1 MCGPLSAVNVGSYM
15 TRDPQKTMQRWRR
28 IATAVDVLALVA
40 AAVLAAL
47 AAGHGQIS
55 AGNAWLA
62 TIDVSFVVVVTRVR
76 ASRVRR
82 LQASALDGCVE
93 ALKVCSLGALLALA
107 TAAIL
112 GADRPLPFGP
122 ELWLLTT
129 VAVCAARV
137 AMQLAQH
144 HARRRGALMTPTLVV
159 GAGLGGGHD
168 VVRRLLGEP
177 EYGLRPVGF
186 LDADPTRSAVDVDL
200 AVPVLGGPDD
210 LVDVCSDTGARHVI
224 LAFAYERDHRLA
236 ELVKRC
242 QELGVGISIVPRLYE
257 SVSERGQLDH
267 VGGLPLFSPHAI
279 DPRGW
284 QFTVKHTIDRA
295 IALLVLIV
303 LSPVLLALALAVR
316 LSSPGPVVFRQR
328 RVGRDGRVFELL
340 KFRTMRAGHGGR
352 LTLRPD
358 FAPGGIEGPDRRTR
372 VGRWL
377 RSSSLDE
384 LPQLLNV
391 LRGEM
396 SLIGPRPERPE
407 FAEQFAREIDGYD
420 DRHRVRSGITGWAQ
434 ANGLRGQTSIADRVE
449 FDNHYIR
456 NWSPGLEL
464 RTVALTLAEVVR
476 FHEDRPATANQP
488 TSAIRRS
495 AATQQ
500 PTAKPTLR
508 LVHGTAEPELPGS
521 WFCGYCGVAPADGAA
536 PIPTM
541 RVCDRCGHGLLLEAC
556 SDAAPQADEPFLVVD
571 SRLRVQAISRS
582 AEKFLAVRE
591 KAVTDLPVADLL
603 VSADADAQPEQCLA
617 SLLAR
622 AATAGEVDLE
632 TAFVRPRDT
641 FGVRLPARISV
652 CGPPRAAL
660 IVFESRPAQPPRPR
674 PVPATL
680 SAVQHG

>member
-1 MCGPLSAVNVGSYM
+1 MCGLLSAVNVGSYM
-15 TRDPQKTMQRWRR
+15 TRDPQTTMQRWRR
-28 IATAVDVLALVA
+28 FATAVDVFTLVA
-40 AAVLAAL
+40 AALLAAL
-47 AAGHGQIS
+47 VAGHGQIS
-55 AGNAWLA
+55 AANAWLA
-62 TIDVSFVVVVTRVR
+62 TIDVSFVLLAMRTRAR
-76 ASRVRR
+76 RVHRS
-82 LQASALDGCVE
+82 QASALDGCVE
-93 ALKVCSLGALLALA
+93 ALKVCSLGAVLALA
-107 TAAIL
+107 TGAIL
-112 GADRPLPFGP
+112 DAARPLPFGP

-129 VAVCAARV
+129 VAVGAARV

-159 GAGLGGGHD
+159 GAGMAGGHD

-186 LDADPTRSAVDVDL
+186 LEADPMPGAVDVDL
-200 AVPVLGGPDD
+200 GVPVLGGPDD
-210 LVDVCSDTGARHVI
+210 LVDVCSDTGAGHVI

-242 QELGVGISIVPRLYE
+242 QELGVGVSVVPRLYE

-279 DPRGW
+279 DPRGR
-284 QFTVKHTIDRA
+284 QFTVKHAIDRVV
-295 IALLVLIV
+295 ALLALTV
-303 LSPVLLALALAVR
+303 LSPLLLALALAVR
-316 LSSPGPVVFRQR
+316 VSSPGPVIFRQR

-340 KFRTMRAGHGGR
+340 KFRTMLAGPSGR
-352 LTLRPD
+352 LTLRAD
-358 FAPGGIEGPDRRTR
+358 AAPGGIEGADRRTR
-372 VGRWL
+372 VGRLL

-384 LPQLLNV
+384 LPQLVNV
-391 LRGEM
+391 LKGEM

-407 FAEQFAREIDGYD
+407 FAEQFAREIPGYD

-476 FHEDRPATANQP
+476 FHEDRPATGNQP
-488 TSAIRRS
+488 TSALRSS

-508 LVHGTAEPELPGS
+508 LVHGTAERELPS
-521 WFCGYCGVAPADGAA
+521 RWFCGYCGVAPADGAA
-536 PIPTM
+536 PTPTM
-541 RVCDRCGHGLLLEAC
+541 RVCDGCGHGLLLEAC
-556 SDAAPQADEPFLVVD
+556 SDAPPQADEPFLVVD
-571 SRLRVQAISRS
+571 SRLRVQAVSRS
-582 AEKFLAVRE
+582 AEKSLAVRE
-591 KAVTDLPVADLL
+591 EAVTDLPVADLL
-603 VSADADAQPEQCLA
+603 VSADADVHPEQCLA
-617 SLLAR
+617 RLLAR

-660 IVFESRPAQPPRPR
+660 IVFESRPARPPRPR

-680 SAVQHG
+680 AAVQHG

>member
-1 MCGPLSAVNVGSYM
+1 MCGPFSAANVGRYM
-15 TRDPQKTMQRWRR
+15 TRDPQRTMQRWRR
-28 IATAVDVLALVA
+28 IATSVDVFTLLA
-40 AAVLAAL
+40 AALLSVL

-55 AGNAWLA
+55 AATAWLA
-62 TIDVSFVVVVTRVR
+62 TIDVSFVLLATRTR
-76 ASRVRR
+76 ARRVRR
-82 LQASALDGCVE
+82 LQVSALDGCVE
-93 ALKVCSLGALLALA
+93 ALTVCSLGAVLALA

-137 AMQLAQH
+137 AMQIAQH

-159 GAGLGGGHD
+159 GAGVVGGHD

-177 EYGLRPVGF
+177 EYGLHPVGF
-186 LDADPTRSAVDVDL
+186 LDADPMPGAGDVDL
-200 AVPVLGGPDD
+200 GVPLLGGPDD

-242 QELGVGISIVPRLYE
+242 HELGVGVSVVPRLYE

-267 VGGLPLFSPHAI
+267 VGGLPLFSPDAI

-284 QFTVKHTIDRA
+284 QFTVKHMIDRV
-295 IALLVLIV
+295 IALLALIA
-303 LSPVLLALALAVR
+303 LAPVLFVLGLAVG
-316 LSSPGPVVFRQR
+316 LSSPGSVIFRQR

-340 KFRTMRAGHGGR
+340 KFRTMLAGHDGRLALRAGA
-352 LTLRPD
+352 
-358 FAPGGIEGPDRRTR
+358 APGGIEGPDRRTR

-384 LPQLLNV
+384 LPQLVNV

-449 FDNHYIR
+449 FDNHYIN

-476 FHEDRPATANQP
+476 FHEDRPASAKQP
-488 TSAIRRS
+488 TSAMRRN
-495 AATQQ
+495 AATRQ
-500 PTAKPTLR
+500 PAAKPSLR
-508 LVHGTAEPELPGS
+508 LVHGTAEPEPPGS
-521 WFCGYCGVAPADGAA
+521 WFCGYCGMAPADGAA

-571 SRLRVQAISRS
+571 SRLRVQAVSRT

-591 KAVTDLPVADLL
+591 EAVTDLPVADLL
-603 VSADADAQPEQCLA
+603 VSADADAQPEQCLT

-622 AATAGEVDLE
+622 SAIDGDVDLE
-632 TAFVRPRDT
+632 TTFVRPRDT

-660 IVFESRPAQPPRPR
+660 IVFESRPTQPPRLR
-674 PVPATL
+674 PVRATL
-680 SAVQHG
+680 FAVQHG